1 MNKQT
6 FEQNDLFYTKNIV
19 DPLFNNIWLIGSKK
33 TKNAILLDAPPDINN
48 IKKFLINNNQWNIN
62 SIFIT
67 HNHYDHIDGLKDIIS
82 FLNKEIIIWIGI
94 NDLDK
99 LKELKINPKYI
110 KYYENSKQYKLN
122 QTIIQFISTPGH
134 TPGSTCILIEDNL
147 FSGDTLFPGGPGR
160 TQDSKSFKILIDNIE
175 KKLLNLSEH
184 IIVHPGHGD
193 DTTIKNSLNEFQIF
207 KSKNL
212 NIDNLSGNIT
222 WQ

>member
-62 SIFIT
+62 TIFIT

-82 FLNKEIIIWIGI
+82 FLNKEIKIWIGI
-94 NDLDK
+94 NDSDK
-99 LKELKINPKYI
+99 LKELKINSKYI

-147 FSGDTLFPGGPGR
+147 FSGDTLFPGGPGK
-160 TQDSKSFKILIDNIE
+160 TQDSKRFKILIDNIE

-212 NIDNLSGNIT
+212 NFDNLSGSIT

>member
-62 SIFIT
+62 TIFIT

-94 NDLDK
+94 NDSDK

>member
-62 SIFIT
+62 TIFIT

-94 NDLDK
+94 NDSDK

-184 IIVHPGHGD
+184 IIVHPGHGN

-212 NIDNLSGNIT
+212 NIDNLSGNIA

>member
-94 NDLDK
+94 NDSDK

-184 IIVHPGHGD
+184 IIVHPGHGN
-193 DTTIKNSLNEFQIF
+193 DTTIQNSLNEFQIF

>member
-6 FEQNDLFYTKNIV
+6 FEHNDLFYTKNIV

-94 NDLDK
+94 NDSDK
-99 LKELKINPKYI
+99 LKELKINSKYI

>member
-67 HNHYDHIDGLKDIIS
+67 HNHYDHIDGLKDIIN

-94 NDLDK
+94 NDSDK

-184 IIVHPGHGD
+184 IIVHPGHGN

>member
-94 NDLDK
+94 NDSDK

>member
-62 SIFIT
+62 TIFIT

-94 NDLDK
+94 NDSDR

-184 IIVHPGHGD
+184 IIVHPGHGN

>member
-94 NDLDK
+94 NDSDR

-184 IIVHPGHGD
+184 IIVHPGHGN